1 MGRAYTH
8 VVKYNGGVLVDEIG
22 PLPDRELFA
31 APLRRFDG
39 RQRWGLGLFPVPE
52 DTTYNE
58 MLAADRE
65 FTSYLQAGGSA
76 DALTVEIRK
85 SVGGQ
90 GDFQEIRYVVGHA
103 DRAGLP
109 RDVEIA
115 MPNGPVNISAAEVF
129 DAEEAADIF
138 DTYHQSGDIP
148 AGFTLRPAQ
157 GYRTDGSAV
166 DLDASD

>member
-8 VVKYNGGVLVDEIG
+8 VVKYNGGVMVDEIG

-39 RQRWGLGLFPVPE
+39 RERWGLGLFPVPE
-52 DTTYNE
+52 DTTYDE
-58 MLAADRE
+58 MLAAGRE

-85 SVGGQ
+85 SIGGQ
-90 GDFQEIRYVVGHA
+90 GDFQEIRYVVGHPEKS
-103 DRAGLP
+103 GP
-109 RDVEIA
+109 PQDVEIA
-115 MPNGPVNISAAEVF
+115 MPNGSVNVTAAEVF
-129 DAEEAADIF
+129 DAEEATDIF
-138 DTYHQSGDIP
+138 DAYHQSGDIP
-148 AGFTLRPAQ
+148 AGLTLRAAQ
-157 GYRTDGSAV
+157 GYRADGSAV